1 MPVITHD
8 AEMANSIHQTR
19 IRTPKKTFPEM
30 VAA

>member
-8 AEMANSIHQTR
+8 AEMANSIYQTR
-19 IRTPKKTFPEM
+19 TRTTKKTFLEM